1 MSNAHLSLA
10 EFRDRRSQRLSE
22 ALAIYGGDPARQ
34 RLVTHLWSV
43 ADTVGAD
50 RVAVLWVDEYGSG
63 LVHPHC
69 VLDLTA
75 QPPRDS
81 FRIDPIRLSWNEGV
95 PGLVDM
101 PDSVSGHLPF
111 LKGVQSA
118 CYVALGSDGMRAWFL
133 TADARTAR
141 EPIAGKAL
149 DDLMFAAGEVA
160 ALVLHMNLTEATP
173 LQMAV
178 GSQTDLSGT
187 SHLPG
192 WPVLKDL
199 DGRESETGI
208 DCRIGTR
215 FAVARLLH
223 TMIDEDFVLPRATL
237 DEKITELRKSF
248 DVVPDDD
255 SERAEWVRVANAL
268 EAEDRLELAR
278 AVFGHG
284 ESVEDQG
291 HFNGARE
298 LFRVSYVVAASKW
311 AHLDVIDA
319 CRSLGRVSRRLAEW
333 DDAFK
338 WYACA
343 KESAEAFG
351 AVGRSALTLCGI
363 ANTHVEQGNLPL
375 ARECL
380 EQALA
385 IAGRASDSGTL
396 CAVHHDVMSLELAS
410 KRYQAAAKHGWEAV
424 RVAESERDR
433 IRALTTLAWVFL
445 ELGELTA
452 SEDAYTIVAKRSE
465 EFLFRVYAL
474 DGLAYIAARRGDLA
488 AFNERLKVVDSLAW
502 RRGPRFM
509 VAELMLYRGKAYRL
523 LGESIAAESWLQQTM
538 AFCEESGNNQIF
550 FDAEQ
555 ELRRLQANS
564 TDVAIP
570 SPKRGAKREDLSAI
584 REGLRDM
591 KTAALAG

>member
-1 MSNAHLSLA
+1 MSTAHLSLA
-10 EFRDRRSQRLSE
+10 AFRNRRARRLTE
-22 ALAIYGGDPARQ
+22 ALALYGGDPIRQ
-34 RLVTHLWSV
+34 RLIAHLGSV

-50 RVAVLWVDEYGSG
+50 RVAALWVDEYGPG
-63 LVHPHC
+63 LVHTHC
-69 VLDLTA
+69 VLDLMA
-75 QPPRDS
+75 HPPRDS
-81 FRIDPIRLSWNEGV
+81 FRIDPLRLSWNEGV
-95 PGLVDM
+95 PGLVDI
-101 PDSVSGHLPF
+101 PNSVSGHLPF

-133 TADARTAR
+133 TADSRTAR

-149 DDLMFAAGEVA
+149 DELMFEAGEVA
-160 ALVLHMNLTEATP
+160 AVVLHKELAEERP

-178 GSQTDLSGT
+178 GSRTAVSGPANP
-187 SHLPG
+187 PG

-199 DGRESETGI
+199 EGRESENGI
-208 DCRIGTR
+208 DRRIGTR

-223 TMIDEDFVLPRATL
+223 TVIDEDFVLPRNVL

-248 DVVPDDD
+248 DVVAEDD
-255 SERAEWVRVANAL
+255 SERVEWVRVADAL

-284 ESVEDQG
+284 ESVEGQG
-291 HFNGARE
+291 HFDGARE
-298 LFRVSYVVAASKW
+298 LFHVSYQVAASAW
-311 AHLDVIDA
+311 AHEEVIDA
-319 CRSLGRVSRRLAEW
+319 CRGLGRVSRRLAEW

-343 KESAEAFG
+343 KENAEAFG
-351 AVGRSALTLCGI
+351 AIGRSALTLCGI

-385 IAGRASDSGTL
+385 IAGSMNDSGTL
-396 CAVHHDVMSLELAS
+396 GAVHHDVMSLELAS
-410 KRYQAAAKHGWEAV
+410 ERYEEAAKHGWEAV

-452 SEDAYTIVAKRSE
+452 SEDAYTIVAERSE

-474 DGLAYIAARRGDLA
+474 DGLAYIAARRGDVA
-488 AFNERLKVVDSLAW
+488 AFNERVEVVDSLAW

-523 LGESIAAESWLQQTM
+523 LGESIEAESWLQQTM
-538 AFCEESGNNQIF
+538 DFCEESGNNQIY

-555 ELRRLQANS
+555 ELRRLHANR

-570 SPKRGAKREDLSAI
+570 TPKGAAETADLSAI